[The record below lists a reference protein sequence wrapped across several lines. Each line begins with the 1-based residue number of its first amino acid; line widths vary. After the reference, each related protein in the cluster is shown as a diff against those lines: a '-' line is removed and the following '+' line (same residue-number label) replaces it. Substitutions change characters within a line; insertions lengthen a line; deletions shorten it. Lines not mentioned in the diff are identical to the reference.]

1 MTIFFI
7 IIINII
13 IIIILLVD
21 HFLFIS
27 FSFFV
32 TEIQAILY
40 NTNSLVILPTL
51 ITELLPSFLST
62 CTTHRSDSVSM
73 VLISC
78 LLRVSEKLE
87 VDCIYR
93 NLYNCKD
100 VIILIFIST
109 EIFLKALCSSCC
121 NMKFFLPYLDNKE
134 GRVCQVCCNALLRGN
149 REIIPH

>member
-1 MTIFFI
+1 M
-7 IIINII
+7 
-13 IIIILLVD
+13 VD

-32 TEIQAILY
+32 TETQAILY
-40 NTNSLVILPTL
+40 NTNSLVILATL

-62 CTTHRSDSVSM
+62 TDRSDSVSR

-78 LLRVSEKLE
+78 LFRVSEKLE

-100 VIILIFIST
+100 VINFH
-109 EIFLKALCSSCC
+109 F
-121 NMKFFLPYLDNKE
+121 N
-134 GRVCQVCCNALLRGN
+134 
-149 REIIPH
+149 